1 MTNQKTWNTNQPTN
15 NWSNISEHPASPAWG
30 QMSNLPKSNDEW
42 HLSDIDPSEW
52 MTSEES
58 LDLYEQMDI
67 TFETSETREEQF
79 KAMCEQHRN
88 K

>member
-1 MTNQKTWNTNQPTN
+1 MEQKMTNSTKGNETMTNQKTWSTNQPTY

-30 QMSNLPKSNDEW
+30 QMDTLPKSTDEW

-52 MTSEES
+52 MSSEDEFM
-58 LDLYEQMDI
+58 EEN
-67 TFETSETREEQF
+67 ETET
-79 KAMCEQHRN
+79 KG